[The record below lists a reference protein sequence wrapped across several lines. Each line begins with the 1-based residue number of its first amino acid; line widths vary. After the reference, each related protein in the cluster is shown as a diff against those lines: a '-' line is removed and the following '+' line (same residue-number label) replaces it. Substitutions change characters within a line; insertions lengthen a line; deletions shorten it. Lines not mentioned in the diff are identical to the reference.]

1 MIPIRPSA
9 DLKKRIEAARA
20 GRPIPPATGSVA
32 DTFPD
37 KPKGA

>member
-9 DLKKRIEAARA
+9 DLKRRIEAARA
-20 GRPIPPATGSVA
+20 GRPVPPAKDSA
-32 DTFPD
+32 SDTFPD